1 MAIKSE
7 ALIYKVIE
15 THLKASGDRPLSC
28 VDLWDHS
35 DVRLNAKSTEKVSD
49 YLGLMWRRGL
59 IQRWTTPATGLTK
72 ARFGYTWKEVS
83 DDALEA
89 KPILSVVKTS
99 YKKANVTMTEVDDM
113 IVLDFDHFTITI
125 RSKS

>member
-7 ALIYKVIE
+7 ALIYKIIE
-15 THLKASGDRPLSC
+15 EHLKASGAKPMSC
-28 VDLWDHS
+28 VDLWDHN
-35 DVRLNAKSTEKVSD
+35 DVRINAKSTEKVSD

-59 IQRWTTPATGLTK
+59 IQRWTTPSDRSSK
-72 ARFGYTWKEVS
+72 ARFGYTWKEITS
-83 DDALEA
+83 EA
-89 KPILSVVKTS
+89 MEPKPIVSVVRGS
-99 YKKANVTMTEVDDM
+99 YKKANVTMTEVGDS